1 LYYDP
6 FMATA
11 ATVTSFPIRLIG
23 ALALDPAIYEE
34 VEADPRATAQAFL
47 VVLMSSVSAGIGAFG
62 WGDGSIRRI
71 LFISGLAL
79 MSWTAWALVTFA
91 IGTKLMPDPQTRS
104 NMGELLRTIGFA
116 SAPGILRVFGVVP
129 GATIPAF
136 TITAIWMLCAMV
148 VAVRQ
153 ALDYTST
160 ARAIAVC
167 AIGWTLAIL
176 IAVSIGLFLSPP
188 VS

>member
-1 LYYDP
+1 
-6 FMATA
+6 MATSG
-11 ATVTSFPIRLIG
+11 TITSFPIRLIG

-34 VEADPRATAQAFL
+34 VEADQRATGQACL
-47 VVLMSSVSAGIGAFG
+47 VVLMSSVSTGIGAFG
-62 WGDGSIRRI
+62 WGDASVRRI
-71 LFISGLAL
+71 LYMGSLAL

-91 IGTKLMPDPQTRS
+91 IGTKLMPDRQTRS
-104 NMGELLRTIGFA
+104 NVGELLRTIGFA

-136 TITAIWMLCAMV
+136 AITAIWMLCAMV

-160 ARAIAVC
+160 TRAIAVC
-167 AIGWTLAIL
+167 VIGWALAIL
-176 IAVSIGLFLSPP
+176 IVVAFGFLSAPL
-188 VS
+188 S